1 MKSPACQK
9 NVGIVCA
16 LCASAGKFSRHA
28 LVFAYAALPSVIV
41 CFAAFLCTTNASAA
55 FIRFAPSAR
64 VLSLGGASAALA
76 DDASAVRSNPAGMV
90 QSDGIAVACGYADI
104 YAADGLYRA
113 DTSAV
118 YARGASAWGVSWEK
132 LGLPGIYDEDVAA
145 VAFARQISDSTSVGA
160 AVSSYRSEVT
170 DFTAPF
176 YKGARSVAGFTLGV
190 LWQISDD
197 WLAAAVADN
206 INEPRLADGE
216 KLAQSARLGLRY
228 HPFAGGLVTAEHEP
242 AGNVLRC
249 GFEVVVGGMLPV
261 RVGVERGRPTFGFGI
276 EAGLVS
282 VDFALLSD
290 NNLGQLYQA
299 GFRMKL

>member
-1 MKSPACQK
+1 MKSPGC
-9 NVGIVCA
+9 GIVCA
-16 LCASAGKFSRHA
+16 LCASAENLSRAA
-28 LVFAYAALPSVIV
+28 LVFVHAALPVALVS
-41 CFAAFLCTTNASAA
+41 FAALLHPTIASAA
-55 FIRFAPSAR
+55 FIRFPPSAR

-76 DDASAVRSNPAGMV
+76 DDASAVRANPAGMV
-90 QSDGIAVACGYADI
+90 QSEGIAIASGYADI

-113 DTSAV
+113 ETSAV
-118 YARGASAWGVSWEK
+118 YARGTSAFGVSWEK
-132 LGLPGIYDEDVAA
+132 LGLPGIYDEDVA
-145 VAFARQISDSTSVGA
+145 VFSFAKQISDSASVGA
-160 AVSSYRSEVT
+160 AVSSYRSEVK

-176 YKGARSVAGFTLGV
+176 YKGARSAAGLALGV

-197 WLAAAVADN
+197 WLAGAVADN
-206 INEPRLADGE
+206 INEPRLVDGE

-242 AGNVLRC
+242 AARIFRC

-261 RVGVERGRPTFGFGI
+261 RIGVERGRPTFGFGI
-276 EAGLVS
+276 KAGLVS

-290 NNLGQLYQA
+290 HNLGQFYQA